1 MDKTKYNDGDGQD
14 GVCPDD
20 STGQKRLVKFIA
32 THFKGSQRAF
42 SITSGVSEAQISRI
56 ISGKSTKLEPETI
69 IKIEDAT
76 NGWISLRDWAP
87 K

>member
-1 MDKTKYNDGDGQD
+1 MEKLSQ
-14 GVCPDD
+14 
-20 STGQKRLVKFIA
+20 FIDQ
-32 THFKGSQRAF
+32 HFNGSQRAF
-42 SITSGVSEAQISRI
+42 AIAAGVSEAQISRI
-56 ISGKSTKLEPETI
+56 IAGKSRKLEPETI